1 MIILKRHA
9 LQKGCEAQSFSSA
22 SVLRNA
28 ADAWPTSM
36 YLIRTFASKCGK
48 FRFPISS
55 AVVFHDFIAKIRLF
69 RRRSPDV
76 VAPFFPEKIGID
88 LENMVQRAEIPLK
101 LPKKDSH
108 FAQPPLILQSK
119 IQLSLYKQQQIMKKS
134 IFSTLV
140 LSAMTLC
147 SCMSEEEMFQPLDN
161 SLATIEL
168 NISNNEELNVSTRA
182 TVSNDDL
189 SQWYAS
195 ATKDAES
202 TPVDGITKAS
212 DLISKTFVPGS
223 YTFKVASHES
233 LEASLANG
241 GSAGA
246 AYYEA
251 SVTQTLVK
259 GVNTLTFN
267 CETAKNSKITVD
279 WSGTNGVEGLTFN
292 NVTATQDSRTYT
304 YNASGNSAFFD
315 AGQDKTVLCT
325 LNYTFN
331 NVSKSISKT
340 INTTAAATNYKLN
353 ISANSNGTITTI
365 TINYDDTFSD
375 GGTTSVTI
383 DAATGSE
390 ATNS

>member
-1 MIILKRHA
+1 
-9 LQKGCEAQSFSSA
+9 
-22 SVLRNA
+22 
-28 ADAWPTSM
+28 M
-36 YLIRTFASKCGK
+36 YLIRTLTSKCGK
-48 FRFPISS
+48 FRFPYLPA
-55 AVVFHDFIAKIRLF
+55 AVFRDFIANIRLF

-189 SQWYAS
+189 SQWYAQVGENPQTT
-195 ATKDAES
+195 ADQLQ
-202 TPVDGITKAS
+202 G
-212 DLISKTFVPGS
+212 KTYKPGS
-223 YTFKVASHES
+223 YNITVSSHTS
-233 LEASLANG
+233 LEAALANDNNS
-241 GSAGA
+241 SAGA
-246 AYYEA
+246 PYYTA
-251 SVTQTLVK
+251 NDNVTLNAGTNL
-259 GVNTLTFN
+259 LTFN
-267 CETAKNSKITVD
+267 CGTAQNSKITVD
-279 WSGTNGVEGLTFN
+279 WTGATGVNGLTFN
-292 NVTATQDSRTYT
+292 NVKATQDGRTYT
-304 YNASGNSAFFD
+304 YTDCGTTSKYAFFA
-315 AGQDKTVLCT
+315 AGEGKSVSCV

-331 NVSKSISKT
+331 GESKTISKT
-340 INTTAAATNYKLN
+340 INTTATATNYKLT
-353 ISANSNGTITTI
+353 IKANSNGTITTI
-365 TINYDDTFSD
+365 TINYDDTLSD

-383 DAATGSE
+383 DAATGE
-390 ATNS
+390 AEKKS

>member
-1 MIILKRHA
+1 MLCRRVAKLKVSPRHLYCETMQTHGPQA
-9 LQKGCEAQSFSSA
+9 CISFGRSLQNVENSVFPTFLRSFSA
-22 SVLRNA
+22 
-28 ADAWPTSM
+28 
-36 YLIRTFASKCGK
+36 
-48 FRFPISS
+48 ISS
-55 AVVFHDFIAKIRLF
+55 QKFAFFAP
-69 RRRSPDV
+69 RSPDV

-182 TVSNDDL
+182 TVSNDDFT
-189 SQWYAS
+189 QWYAS

-212 DLISKTFVPGS
+212 DLISKTFEPGS

-233 LEASLANG
+233 LGASLANG

-259 GVNTLTFN
+259 GVNTLTFD
-267 CETAKNSKITVD
+267 CGTAKNSKITVD
-279 WSGTNGVEGLTFN
+279 WSGTSGVTGLTFN
-292 NVTATQDSRTYT
+292 NVTATQDTRTYT
-304 YNASGNSAFFD
+304 YDTSGNSAFFD
-315 AGQDKTVLCT
+315 AGQDKTVSCT

-340 INTTAAATNYKLN
+340 INTTATATNYKLT
-353 ISANSNGTITTI
+353 IKANSNGTITTI
-365 TINYDDTFSD
+365 TINYDDGFTE
-375 GGTTSVTI
+375 GTTETVTI
-383 DAATGSE
+383 DAATGKEEKKS
-390 ATNS
+390 

>member
-182 TVSNDDL
+182 AQPVSDL
-189 SQWYAS
+189 TQWYAQVGENPQTT
-195 ATKDAES
+195 ADQLQ
-202 TPVDGITKAS
+202 G
-212 DLISKTFVPGS
+212 KTYKPGS
-223 YTFKVASHES
+223 YNITVSSHTS
-233 LEASLANG
+233 LEAALANDNNS
-241 GSAGA
+241 SAGA
-246 AYYEA
+246 PYYTA
-251 SVTQTLVK
+251 NDNVTLNAGTNL
-259 GVNTLTFN
+259 LTFN
-267 CETAKNSKITVD
+267 CGTAQNSKITVD
-279 WSGTNGVEGLTFN
+279 WTGATGVNGLTFN
-292 NVTATQDSRTYT
+292 NVKATQNGRTYT
-304 YNASGNSAFFD
+304 YTDCGTTSKYAFFA
-315 AGQDKTVLCT
+315 AGEGKSVSCV

-331 NVSKSISKT
+331 GESKTISKT
-340 INTTAAATNYKLN
+340 INTTATATNYKLT
-353 ISANSNGTITTI
+353 IKANSNGTITTI
-365 TINYDDTFSD
+365 TINYDNGFTE
-375 GGTTSVTI
+375 GTTETVTI
-383 DAATGSE
+383 DAATGEEEKKS
-390 ATNS
+390 